1 MVREEKGRVVLI
13 GDTLVGKSSI
23 VKAYKEGN
31 IEQFENNTV
40 GAVMHQFTK
49 IIDEKEILIE
59 VYDTAGQEK
68 YRSLGPIYYR
78 GAKGAL
84 AVFSLTSHESFVSL
98 KKWITTFK
106 ESTEPGTFVFIIAN
120 KSDLKD
126 EWTVTMEEAL
136 NFSNSLDSQLFY
148 TSALTGEGID
158 ELFNAIFQKLMETPS
173 EYKPKIVPKK
183 NKNKSGC
190 C

>member
-1 MVREEKGRVVLI
+1 MEPEMKGRVVLI
-13 GDTLVGKSSI
+13 GDTMVGKSSI

-40 GAVMHQFTK
+40 GAVMHKFTK
-49 IIDEKEILIE
+49 VIGNKEVVIE

-84 AVFSLTSHESFVSL
+84 AVFSLTSQESFVSL

-106 ESTEPGTFVFIIAN
+106 ESTDPDTFVFVIAN

-126 EWTVTMEEAL
+126 EWVVAMDEIQ
-136 NFSNSLDSQLFY
+136 NFAESIHSQLFY
-148 TSALTGEGID
+148 TSALTGEEID
-158 ELFNAIFQKLMETPS
+158 TLFEAVFKKLMETPTNEPS
-173 EYKPKIVPKK
+173 TTKIVPRKD
-183 NKNKSGC
+183 KSGC